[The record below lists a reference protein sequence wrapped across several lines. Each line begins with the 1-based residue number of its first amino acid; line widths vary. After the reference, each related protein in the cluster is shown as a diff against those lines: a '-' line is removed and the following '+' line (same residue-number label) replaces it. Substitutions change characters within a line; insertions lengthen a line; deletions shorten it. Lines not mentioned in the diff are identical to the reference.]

1 MPSDGGGHDV
11 LIYPEQILRIVF
23 RLCERQA
30 PIVFA
35 IRRLNTIG
43 GLVTQQYAVA
53 LAGARADWTNKVK
66 NNYGLSWSV
75 WNIASGK
82 QETCTPGAGGT
93 FACVVKAKPCNYV
106 VP

>member
-1 MPSDGGGHDV
+1 MSIK
-11 LIYPEQILRIVF
+11 LIRKLIP
-23 RLCERQA
+23 
-30 PIVFA
+30 FA
-35 IRRLNTIG
+35 AAALLLAGATTGASAYQCKNINTIG

>member
-1 MPSDGGGHDV
+1 MSIK
-11 LIYPEQILRIVF
+11 LIRNLVPLAAAALLLIGATTGASAYQ
-23 RLCERQA
+23 CKGS
-30 PIVFA
+30 
-35 IRRLNTIG
+35 NTIG
-43 GLVTQQYAVA
+43 GLVAAQPAAA

-82 QETCTPGAGGT
+82 QETCTPSGGGT
-93 FACVVKAKPCNYV
+93 TTCVVRAKPCNYV